1 MSNRNVRDTR
11 FRTRVIAWAARL
23 KVKPVEIRLQ
33 PMVYKWAS
41 CSTRGRVTFSRDLIR
56 QSRGFQDYVIVHEL
70 LHLRVHNH
78 GKLFRSLLKAHLG
91 SSRTLFSQ
99 QYSNRL

>member
-33 PMVYKWAS
+33 PMAHKWAS
-41 CSTRGRVTFSRDLIR
+41 CSPRGRVTFSRDLIR

-91 SSRTLFSQ
+91 GSRTLFPQ
-99 QYSNRL
+99 QYSNGL